1 LNQIQFKN
9 INFIIKILT
18 KNRRLQ
24 CYFQIPTQTMTS
36 LLERLRVSI
45 ETDALK
51 ASLLKLKICN
61 TDPVGDVVIKGD
73 NDSIITIKVTLG
85 FGGSFGL

>member
-1 LNQIQFKN
+1 
-9 INFIIKILT
+9 
-18 KNRRLQ
+18 
-24 CYFQIPTQTMTS
+24 MTS

-73 NDSIITIKVTLG
+73 NDSIIKVTLG
-85 FGGSFGL
+85 FGGSFGLLARFRVRN

>member
-1 LNQIQFKN
+1 
-9 INFIIKILT
+9 
-18 KNRRLQ
+18 
-24 CYFQIPTQTMTS
+24 MTS